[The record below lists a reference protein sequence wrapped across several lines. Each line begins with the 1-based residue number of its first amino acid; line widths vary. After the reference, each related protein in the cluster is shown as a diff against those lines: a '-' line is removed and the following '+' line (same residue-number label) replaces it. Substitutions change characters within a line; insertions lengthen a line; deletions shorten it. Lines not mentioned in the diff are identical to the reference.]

1 MKILCCTYRDWAN
14 KIYHS
19 LEQKF
24 TDKTFIKINSMDFDY
39 GHIETIKPDLILW
52 YGWSKIIPNALLKK
66 YYSVMLHPSPLP
78 LYRGGSPIQNQ
89 IINGEEVSAVT
100 LFKMNE
106 GIDTGDIISQ
116 VPLSLKGDLEEIFA
130 RITDLGTNQTRKM
143 ILDFPN
149 LKLKKQNNCISSLF
163 KRRTPSQSE
172 ITFEEL
178 SRSNAKDI
186 YNKIRALQD
195 PYPNAFLRF
204 KDGSKLYLTKSH
216 YEK

>member
-24 TDKTFIKINSMDFDY
+24 VDKTFIKINSMDFDY
-39 GHIETIKPDLILW
+39 SHIETIKPDLILW
-52 YGWSKIIPNALLKK
+52 YGWSKIIPNTLLKK

-89 IINGEEVSAVT
+89 IINGEQVSAVT
-100 LFKMNE
+100 LFKMDE

-116 VPLSLKGDLEEIFA
+116 VPLCLKGDLEEIFA
-130 RITDLGTNQTRKM
+130 RITELGTNQTRKM
-143 ILDFPN
+143 IADFPN
-149 LKLKKQNNCISSLF
+149 LKLKKQNNSICSSF
-163 KRRTPSQSE
+163 KRRTPKQSE

>member
-52 YGWSKIIPNALLKK
+52 YGWSKIIPNTLLKK

-130 RITDLGTNQTRKM
+130 RITDLGINQTRKM

>member
-1 MKILCCTYRDWAN
+1 VKILCCTYRDWAN

-52 YGWSKIIPNALLKK
+52 YGWSKIIPNTLLKK

>member
-19 LEQKF
+19 LEQKL
-24 TDKTFIKINSMDFDY
+24 TDKTFIKINSMEFDY

-52 YGWSKIIPNALLKK
+52 YGWSKIIPKALLKK

-100 LFKMNE
+100 LFKMDE

-116 VPLSLKGDLEEIFA
+116 VPLSLKGDLQEIFA
-130 RITDLGTNQTRKM
+130 RIVQLGTNQTRKM
-143 ILDFPN
+143 ITDFPN
-149 LKLKKQNNCISSLF
+149 LKLKKQDNSISSSFIIKLEPCKTLIQMLF
-163 KRRTPSQSE
+163 CDLKM
-172 ITFEEL
+172 
-178 SRSNAKDI
+178 
-186 YNKIRALQD
+186 AL
-195 PYPNAFLRF
+195 NFI
-204 KDGSKLYLTKSH
+204 
-216 YEK
+216 

>member
-19 LEQKF
+19 LEQKL
-24 TDKTFIKINSMDFDY
+24 TDKTFIKINSMEFDY
-39 GHIETIKPDLILW
+39 GHIETIKPNLILW
-52 YGWSKIIPNALLKK
+52 YGWSKIIPKALLKK

-100 LFKMNE
+100 LFKMDE

-116 VPLSLKGDLEEIFA
+116 VPLSLKGDLQEIFA
-130 RITDLGTNQTRKM
+130 RIVQLGTNQTRKM
-143 ILDFPN
+143 ITDFPN
-149 LKLKKQNNCISSLF
+149 LKLKKQDNSISSSF

-204 KDGSKLYLTKSH
+204 KDGSKLYLTKSY

>member
-52 YGWSKIIPNALLKK
+52 YGWSKIIPNTLLKK

-130 RITDLGTNQTRKM
+130 RITDLGINQTRKM

-204 KDGSKLYLTKSH
+204 KDGSKLYLTKSY